1 MPCRPRTPGEQA
13 GSQAGLL
20 LRRSSL
26 ALDSWIQPKLD
37 AGFEALAL
45 HETTTDPAL
54 ATETRKA
61 VLALAREVN
70 LCPSHSPSPINPQP
84 KPKPNQVNASN
95 PAYMFKAYYRQ
106 LVMPTADEVA
116 LPPPQPRPRPQP
128 QPQPQP

>member
-61 VLALAREVN
+61 VLALAREVK

-84 KPKPNQVNASN
+84 NLNHRAAGISGRYWRGHAQATMHEPSPHLQKRPVQQFTQQRDA
-95 PAYMFKAYYRQ
+95 A
-106 LVMPTADEVA
+106 
-116 LPPPQPRPRPQP
+116 RPRL
-128 QPQPQP
+128 